1 MDTLTLPWVCCLPT
15 VWVQASSFR
24 YLSLSFLVCP
34 TGGCEDLIEIIHG
47 NNPWKAHTA
56 GPQYIICME
65 ESTRC
70 VKRDTNL
77 GKFDKKNMKVAWK
90 EIFTVHVIF
99 CILCI
104 L

>member
-1 MDTLTLPWVCCLPT
+1 MI
-15 VWVQASSFR
+15 F
-24 YLSLSFLVCP
+24 
-34 TGGCEDLIEIIHG
+34 
-47 NNPWKAHTA
+47 
-56 GPQYIICME
+56 ME

-77 GKFDKKNMKVAWK
+77 GKFDDKKNMKVAWK

-99 CILCI
+99 GILCI